1 MPANYDEELNGR
13 LQTLDAGEA
22 SDFVHRDELKL
33 HPDFPESR
41 NPGPVALLPVGQ
53 EMPDFGVI
61 HALCLRVGAAVT
73 FAQEGEVRGFGCFKE
88 TFSGGSQ
95 IRR

>member
-13 LQTLDAGEA
+13 LQTLDAREA

-41 NPGPVALLPVGQ
+41 NPGLLRYFPW
-53 EMPDFGVI
+53 
-61 HALCLRVGAAVT
+61 
-73 FAQEGEVRGFGCFKE
+73 VRKCRILG
-88 TFSGGSQ
+88 
-95 IRR
+95 